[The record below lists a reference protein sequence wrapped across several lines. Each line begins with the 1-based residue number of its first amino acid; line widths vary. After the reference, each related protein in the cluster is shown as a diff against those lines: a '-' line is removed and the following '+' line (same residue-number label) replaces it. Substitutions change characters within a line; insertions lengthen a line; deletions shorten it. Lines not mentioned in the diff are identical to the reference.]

1 MSLQQFFSL
10 SFPLLPTIFQPKV
23 YSTPISTSPG
33 SQAQN
38 TFSTPSF
45 DPPTF
50 SSIVAPDLVSSTIDT
65 PTENSSDGST
75 VPYSE
80 STVPR
85 KDNNWHTLV
94 INANSIANKKAEL
107 AAIAA
112 YCDPDLMLISET
124 KLSPDILNG
133 EFVPEGYMGR
143 FRKDRKRGAGG
154 VMIISKECYKIVDAD
169 ITVQNENE
177 SVWAIIT
184 LKDLSKLVVGSFYR
198 PPDRGIQPL
207 LDLEIEISCI
217 SINILNPELAQI
229 SEKFRNNPKTTLILG
244 SDFNAGGINWD
255 LCTVDHDATNRP
267 LKEKLISILDEAG
280 LKQMQREPTRGQ
292 NLLDLFCCNK
302 PSLIKSINWSKV
314 DWHSIKEQTV
324 VFAENFLASASTR
337 NINKNYNKFK
347 EYLEEIMSSK
357 IPTKLSSKRNP
368 AGLIQ
373 IMSFKLPWFNREL
386 KLLCRKKSRKYKK
399 AKRSGREHHW
409 KEYKELQKHVQSKLT
424 E

>member
-1 MSLQQFFSL
+1 MSQHFDNLICEVDANWSNGGIACESCDVWYHRSCADLNMSSFNRLAFSSRIWICAKCHSSNFSHYPFHYSL
-10 SFPLLPTIFQPKV
+10 LYLTVSNSFDPISALDSDYSIFSPDPSTPAFQPKV
-23 YSTPISTSPG
+23 YSTPTSTSPG

-50 SSIVAPDLVSSTIDT
+50 SSIVTPDLVSSTIDT

-85 KDNNWHTLV
+85 KDNDWRTLV

-107 AAIAA
+107 AAIAE

-207 LDLEIEISCI
+207 LDLEIE
-217 SINILNPELAQI
+217 LAQI

-244 SDFNAGGINWD
+244 GDSGYM
-255 LCTVDHDATNRP
+255 L
-267 LKEKLISILDEAG
+267 
-280 LKQMQREPTRGQ
+280 
-292 NLLDLFCCNK
+292 
-302 PSLIKSINWSKV
+302 
-314 DWHSIKEQTV
+314 
-324 VFAENFLASASTR
+324 NFLS
-337 NINKNYNKFK
+337 
-347 EYLEEIMSSK
+347 
-357 IPTKLSSKRNP
+357 
-368 AGLIQ
+368 
-373 IMSFKLPWFNREL
+373 
-386 KLLCRKKSRKYKK
+386 
-399 AKRSGREHHW
+399 H
-409 KEYKELQKHVQSKLT
+409 
-424 E
+424 